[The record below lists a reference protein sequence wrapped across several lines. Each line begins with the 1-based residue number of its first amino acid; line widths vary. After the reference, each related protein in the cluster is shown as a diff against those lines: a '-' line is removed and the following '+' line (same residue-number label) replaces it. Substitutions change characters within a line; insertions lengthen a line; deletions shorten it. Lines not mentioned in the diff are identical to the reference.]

1 MSLSSSG
8 NAGPSRKGAPPV
20 VRRVMDTWHKL
31 ECWIAVACFAFIA
44 LIMVVDV
51 FGREIVGPTLDALGI
66 DAGPTGIF
74 AAQRFAM
81 IALIIGSFLGVGI
94 ATATGSH
101 LVPRVAHGW
110 VPKEWGPAM
119 DRIADVI
126 TGLFLLGFVWFGV
139 VFVRSTAETELRT
152 PVLDWLV
159 WPIQTAIPLGF
170 LSAALRYFVFA
181 AWPAVR
187 PRPPEFQE

>member
-1 MSLSSSG
+1 MTDSAGSG
-8 NAGPSRKGAPPV
+8 ARGAAPAPAWIARGLDV
-20 VRRVMDTWHKL
+20 WHRA
-31 ECWIAVACFAFIA
+31 ECWIAVVCFAFIA

-51 FGREIVGPTLDALGI
+51 FGREIVGPTLAALGI
-66 DAGPTGIF
+66 DIGPTGIF

-101 LVPRVAHGW
+101 LVPRVAFGW
-110 VPKEWGPAM
+110 VPARWGPAL

-139 VFVRSTAETELRT
+139 EFVISTAQTQLRMV
-152 PVLDWLV
+152 VLDWVV
-159 WPIQTAIPLGF
+159 WPIQSAIPLGF
-170 LSAALRYFVFA
+170 LSAALRYFVYA
-181 AWPAVR
+181 AWPTAR

>member
-1 MSLSSSG
+1 MSVS
-8 NAGPSRKGAPPV
+8 PSDHGEAARADAPPA
-20 VRRVMDTWHKL
+20 VRRVIALWHKV
-31 ECWIAVACFAFIA
+31 ECWVAVACFAFIA
-44 LIMVVDV
+44 LIMIIDV
-51 FGREIVGPTLDALGI
+51 FGREVLGPVLAALGLDI
-66 DAGPTGIF
+66 GPTGIF

-81 IALIIGSFLGVGI
+81 IALIIGSFMGVGI

-126 TGLFLLGFVWFGV
+126 TGLFLLGFVWFGF
-139 VFVRSTAETELRT
+139 VFVRSTAETELRM

-159 WPIQTAIPLGF
+159 WPIQMAIPLGF

-181 AWPAVR
+181 IWPGVR

>member
-1 MSLSSSG
+1 MTDS
-8 NAGPSRKGAPPV
+8 ATARQPSAP
-20 VRRVMDTWHKL
+20 RWIARVLDIWHRA
-31 ECWIAVACFAFIA
+31 ECWVAVVCFAFIA

-51 FGREIVGPTLDALGI
+51 LGREVLGPTLAALGI
-66 DAGPTGIF
+66 DIGPTGIF

-110 VPKEWGPAM
+110 VPAHWGPAL
-119 DRIADVI
+119 DRIADMI

-139 VFVRSTAETELRT
+139 EFVISTAQTQLRMV
-152 PVLDWLV
+152 VLDWLV
-159 WPIQTAIPLGF
+159 WPIQSAIPLGF
-170 LSAALRYFVFA
+170 LSAALRYFVYA
-181 AWPAVR
+181 AWPSVR

>member
-1 MSLSSSG
+1 MNEPSPARAASG
-8 NAGPSRKGAPPV
+8 ALPAPPLAQRILDV
-20 VRRVMDTWHKL
+20 WHRA
-31 ECWIAVACFAFIA
+31 ECWIAVGCFAFIA
-44 LIMVVDV
+44 LIMIVDV
-51 FGREIVGPTLDALGI
+51 AGREVLGPVLNRLGI
-66 DAGPTGIF
+66 DIGPTGIF

-101 LVPRVAHGW
+101 LVPRVAFGW
-110 VPKEWGPAM
+110 VPKEWGPTM

-126 TGLFLLGFVWFGV
+126 TGIFLLGFVWFGV
-139 VFVRSTAETELRT
+139 EFVRSTAATQLRM

-181 AWPAVR
+181 IWPSVR
-187 PRPPEFQE
+187 PKPPEFQE

>member
-1 MSLSSSG
+1 M
-8 NAGPSRKGAPPV
+8 V
-20 VRRVMDTWHKL
+20 
-31 ECWIAVACFAFIA
+31 CFAFIA

-51 FGREIVGPTLDALGI
+51 FGREILGPTLNALGLDI
-66 DAGPTGIF
+66 GPTGIF

-81 IALIIGSFLGVGI
+81 IALIVGSFMGVGI

-101 LVPRVAHGW
+101 LVPRVAHDW
-110 VPKEWGPAM
+110 VPAHWGPAL

-139 VFVRSTAETELRT
+139 VFVISTAETQLRMV
-152 PVLDWLV
+152 VLDWLV
-159 WPIQTAIPLGF
+159 WPIQSAIPLGF
-170 LSAALRYFVFA
+170 LSAALRYFVYA
-181 AWPAVR
+181 AWPSVR